1 MKGSLCLEEY
11 YQNEGLA
18 YRLVPLKTPYESI
31 LVMGDID
38 TDTLY
43 KRLMIQFEWGRMNAE
58 DVRLDYYT
66 IRTLSVIRF
75 RSLYTRLAMR
85 LLQEGDKERA
95 IEVLDR
101 CMELAPSRVLPYD
114 QYITGITMPTREG
127 GVIHHEGIIEA
138 YYLCGETEKANSILS
153 EHYQNLSNEVIYYN
167 AMKARHRS
175 SISREV
181 NEAMYQMEELRI
193 LLENFQQEELLVE
206 LGISAFGS

>member
-1 MKGSLCLEEY
+1 
-11 YQNEGLA
+11 
-18 YRLVPLKTPYESI
+18 
-31 LVMGDID
+31 
-38 TDTLY
+38 
-43 KRLMIQFEWGRMNAE
+43 MNAE
-58 DVRLDYYT
+58 DVQLDYYT
-66 IRTLSVIRF
+66 IRTMSVIRF

-138 YYLCGETEKANSILS
+138 YYLCGEIEKANSILS
-153 EHYQNLSNEVIYYN
+153 EHYQNLSKEVSYYN